1 MHMFRGEN
9 ELVNGPAQ
17 ARTADAK
24 ACLRAEMKSAREG
37 MPADAWISACASIRA
52 QLFSLDAWKR
62 ASCILT
68 YLSVGAE
75 ADTRG
80 IVQRALA
87 EGKSVV
93 LPRCSGPRTLRW
105 YRVDTLEG
113 LERSSLGLDEPP
125 ADPAREI
132 DPAQLGSDA
141 LAVVPGLAFD
151 VAGNRL
157 GVGGGYY
164 DAFLQSFAG
173 ATVGICFAVQQVES
187 LAALG
192 ALEAH
197 DQPVQTVVAG

>member
-1 MHMFRGEN
+1 MFRGEN
-9 ELVNGPAQ
+9 GLVDGPAQ
-17 ARTADAK
+17 ARTAEAK
-24 ACLRAEMKSAREG
+24 ACLRAQMKLVREG
-37 MPADAWISACASIRA
+37 VPVSAWIAGNEAIRA

-62 ASCILT
+62 AICVLT

-80 IVQRALA
+80 IVQRAFA
-87 EGKSVV
+87 EGKSVA

-105 YRVDTLEG
+105 YCVDTLEG

-157 GVGGGYY
+157 GAGGGYY

-173 ATVGICFAVQQVES
+173 ATVGICFAAQRVES